1 MRIPAK
7 IVGSLKLSA
16 VVLVALATFA
26 QAAQFADHP
35 PLTPGDGLDGAA
47 ARSATP
53 GFKVTGHISG
63 LYPARQAMLVARV
76 HNPNGFAI
84 SVRSLKASVKNVQGC
99 SGKNIKIETFKG
111 KHRVAAR
118 KTGKIKL
125 TLTMKPKAP
134 DGCQAAELPLVF
146 HGKAVKA

>member
-26 QAAQFADHP
+26 QAAQFAHHP
-35 PLTPGDGLDGAA
+35 PLTPGDGLDGVAA
-47 ARSATP
+47 KSATP

-63 LYPARQAMLVARV
+63 LYPGRQAKLVVAGAQPQRLRHLRAIAEGEREATFRDAR
-76 HNPNGFAI
+76 
-84 SVRSLKASVKNVQGC
+84 
-99 SGKNIKIETFKG
+99 GKNIKIKKFKG
-111 KHRVAAR
+111 KHRVAAH
-118 KTGKIKL
+118 KAAKIKL

-134 DGCQAAELPLVF
+134 DGCQAREAP
-146 HGKAVKA
+146 ARSTTARR

>member
-7 IVGSLKLSA
+7 IVGSLKLSV
-16 VVLVALATFA
+16 VVLVALATLA
-26 QAAQFADHP
+26 QAAQFAQHP
-35 PLTPGDGLDGAA
+35 PLTHGDGLDGAA
-47 ARSATP
+47 AKSATP
-53 GFKVTGHISG
+53 GFKVSGHISG
-63 LYPARQAMLVARV
+63 LYPGRQAKLVVRV

-84 SVRSLKASVKNVQGC
+84 SVRSLKASVKSVPGC
-99 SGKNIKIETFKG
+99 SGKNIKIKKFKG
-111 KHRVAAR
+111 KRRVAAR

-134 DGCQAAELPLVF
+134 DGCQAAKLPLVY

>member
-16 VVLVALATFA
+16 VVLVALATIA
-26 QAAQFADHP
+26 QAAQFTHHP
-35 PLTPGDGLDGAA
+35 PLTHGDGLDGAA
-47 ARSATP
+47 SKSATP

-63 LYPARQAMLVARV
+63 LYPGKQAKLVVRV

-84 SVRSLKASVKNVQGC
+84 SVRSLRATVKNVPGC
-99 SGKNIKIETFKG
+99 SGKNVKIKKFKG
-111 KHRVAAR
+111 TRRVAAR
-118 KTGKIKL
+118 KAAKIKL
-125 TLTMKPKAP
+125 VLTMKPKAP
-134 DGCQAAELPLVF
+134 NGCQAAKLPLVY

>member
-16 VVLVALATFA
+16 VALVALATLA
-26 QAAQFADHP
+26 QAAQFAHHP
-35 PLTPGDGLDGAA
+35 PLTHGDGLDGAA
-47 ARSATP
+47 AKSATP

-63 LYPARQAMLVARV
+63 LYPGRQAKLVVRL

-84 SVRSLKASVKNVQGC
+84 SVRSLKASVKNVPGC
-99 SGKNIKIETFKG
+99 SGKNIKIKKFKG

-118 KTGKIKL
+118 RTGKIKL

-134 DGCQAAELPLVF
+134 DGCQAAKLPLVY